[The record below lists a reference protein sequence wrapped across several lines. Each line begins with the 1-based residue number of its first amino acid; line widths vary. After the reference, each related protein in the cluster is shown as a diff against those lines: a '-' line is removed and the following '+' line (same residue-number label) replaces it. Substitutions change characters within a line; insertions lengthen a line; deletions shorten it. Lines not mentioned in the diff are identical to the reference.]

1 VVPGESTPRVV
12 RDARCALEP
21 STTRG
26 AVGSSA
32 PAKFCAEV
40 SPTERRRVGRVPGG
54 SWVRLMPV
62 VPGKSW
68 RGPGPGATRGRT
80 AGNVA
85 A

>member
-1 VVPGESTPRVV
+1 VVPGESTLRLV
-12 RDARCALEP
+12 RDARCAPES

-40 SPTERRRVGRVPGG
+40 RPTERRSCWPSPRRFVGSPT
-54 SWVRLMPV
+54 PI

-68 RGPGPGATRGRT
+68 R
-80 AGNVA
+80 
-85 A
+85 